1 MKILK
6 HWKAILAVVLV
17 FGAGV
22 VTGSVMS
29 FVHFKHALERGFTVE
44 NWTTTTM
51 GFLQKDLNL
60 TPEQEPKVRA
70 IVQETGEQF
79 RQTFGQAIGVSGT
92 NLVASWHRID
102 QVLTPEQRVI
112 YHQKCDEFREKLKHG
127 LKVELPPN
135 PGPKESR

>member
-6 HWKAILAVVLV
+6 YWKAILAIVLV
-17 FGAGV
+17 FVAGV
-22 VTGSVMS
+22 VTGSMMS

-60 TPEQEPKVRA
+60 TIEQQPKVRA

-92 NLVASWHRID
+92 NLVDSWQRID
-102 QVLTPEQRVI
+102 RVLTPEQSVI
-112 YHQKCDEFREKLKHG
+112 HHRKCQEFREKLKQG
-127 LKVELPPN
+127 LKVELPLDP
-135 PGPKESR
+135 PPKGPQ